1 MNPNQKDQLRQE
13 VFDAC
18 RKFFLSKTTLDA
30 CLQDATPGQMEF
42 LKQLATTE
50 LSVREVARRA
60 RYVKSAGF
68 PVMKTF
74 KNYDFSHI
82 GFPTLLSKEE
92 MMSLNFIEEHK
103 ALVWYGGCGTGKTH
117 GMTALGVMACQRD
130 YKVKFFTVSQLVL
143 LLKKSFYDGS
153 LEKVLA
159 MLNSQDVLL
168 LDELGYIPMDLES
181 AQLLFR
187 VISDSYER
195 KALVITT
202 NLPFSEWGKMFT
214 DDQLAA
220 AMIDRIVHY
229 GHLIRTG
236 EIDWRL
242 EHSLMLDER

>member
-1 MNPNQKDQLRQE
+1 MNPNQRDQLRQE
-13 VFDAC
+13 VFDAY
-18 RKFFLSKTTLDA
+18 RRFLFSKTTLDE
-30 CLQDATPGQMEF
+30 CLGDATPGQMEF
-42 LKQLATTE
+42 LRRLASTE
-50 LSVREVARRA
+50 LAAREVARRA

-74 KNYDFSHI
+74 KDYDFSHI
-82 GFPTLLSKEE
+82 GFPALLSQAD
-92 MMSLNFIEEHK
+92 MLSLNFIGEHK

-117 GMTALGVMACQRD
+117 GMVALGIMACHRD

-143 LLKKSFYDGS
+143 LLKKAHYDGS
-153 LEKVLA
+153 LERTLA
-159 MLNSQDVLL
+159 MLSSQDVLL

-187 VISDSYER
+187 VVSDSYER

-229 GHLIRTG
+229 GHLIKTG
-236 EIDWRL
+236 DKDWRL
-242 EHSLMLDER
+242 EHSLMLDKR